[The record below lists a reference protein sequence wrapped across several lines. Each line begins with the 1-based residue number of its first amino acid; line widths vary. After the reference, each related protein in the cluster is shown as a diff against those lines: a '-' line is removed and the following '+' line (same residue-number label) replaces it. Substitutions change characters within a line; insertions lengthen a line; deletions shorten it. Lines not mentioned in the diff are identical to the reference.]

1 MPNRTVKQIRHTVS
15 RLVQDI
21 WTGTLSTTEAA
32 GETVMSAGRG
42 EADNF
47 FKNARF
53 RIGED
58 TEAEEHTVTSNTQSS
73 GIVTLVDGLV
83 TSKVADTP
91 YELHRRFSAEEW
103 NNFIELALLDA
114 AQEGVLSSLD
124 YQGITLAANTYEYNL
139 PTNFVYINEMWEKD
153 SAGEWTIR
161 IDLKSI
167 AIVPGGLKMLRFPR
181 WYSMTAGRDI
191 RVLGQGIE
199 DMPNNPDTG
208 IVRIDPAFV
217 IAHARLSALS
227 LQAER
232 GGAVGDA
239 ATRQLR
245 DLRTDVELKRDSM
258 SREHRPKPGAL
269 VV

>member
-21 WTGTLSTTEAA
+21 WTGTLSVTEAA

-58 TEAEEHTVTSNTQSS
+58 TEAEEHTITTNTQSS
-73 GIVTLVDGLV
+73 GVVTLVNGLV
-83 TSKVADTP
+83 AAKVINTP
-91 YELHRRFSAEEW
+91 YEIHRRFSSEEW

-114 AQEGVLSSLD
+114 AQEGVLSNLD
-124 YQGITLAANTYEYNL
+124 YQGISLVSNQYEYNL
-139 PTNFVYINEMWEKD
+139 PTNFVYINEMWEQD

-161 IDLKSI
+161 IDLKSMAVI
-167 AIVPGGLKMLRFPR
+167 SGGLKQLRFPR
-181 WYSMTAGRDI
+181 WYPITAGRTI

-199 DMPNNPDTG
+199 DMPRNPDTG
-208 IVRIDPAFV
+208 IIRIDPAFV

-245 DLRTDVELKRDSM
+245 DLRTDVEIKRDAM
-258 SREHRPKPGAL
+258 SREHRPKPGVL